1 MLKRYT
7 ALQKTRIVNNIV
19 RACKDPDKL
28 SKQGYDFLYL
38 ASGFIAHYNLRGFIG
53 HYSQWHSLKS
63 DILENQRFNQWHNF
77 GVNDNDHGYYIDKR
91 AIYNAICAQLKQ
103 GE

>member
-7 ALQKTRIVNNIV
+7 SLQKTRIVNNIV

-28 SKQGYDFLYL
+28 NKQGYNFLYL

-53 HYSQWHSLKS
+53 HYSQWHSLAS
-63 DILENQRFNQWHNF
+63 YNQWHNF
-77 GVNDNDHGYYIDKR
+77 SEDDKDFGYYMDKR
-91 AIYNAICAQLKQ
+91 AIYNAICAQLR
-103 GE
+103 GEA

>member
-1 MLKRYT
+1 MLKRFT
-7 ALQKTRIVNNIV
+7 TLQKTRIVNNIV
-19 RACKDPDKL
+19 RACKNPDML
-28 SKQGYDFLYL
+28 NRQGYQFLYL

-53 HYSQWHSLKS
+53 HYSRWPMLKNA
-63 DILENQRFNQWHNF
+63 ILENQRFNQWHNF
-77 GVNDNDHGYYIDKR
+77 GVNDNDHGYYMDKR